1 VKEYIEDTDL
11 HGMKWPAHSPNI
23 IENVWHKIKK
33 ELQKQVQNITSVV
46 GNWYSQHMDRNAH

>member
-1 VKEYIEDTDL
+1 MEETDI
-11 HGMKWPAHSPNI
+11 HGMKWPSHSPNI

-46 GNWYSQHMDRNAH
+46 GNWYSQHMDRNVH